1 MKSYQVRTYGCQMN
15 VHDSE
20 RLSGLLESAG
30 YIDIAGIP
38 NPPETA
44 DVVVFNTCA
53 VRENADNK
61 LYGNL
66 GQLRPAKMKNP
77 ASSWP
82 GEADR
87 GCHTACCRRSPAQR
101 RC

>member
-1 MKSYQVRTYGCQMN
+1 MN

-20 RLSGLLESAG
+20 RMAGLLEAAG
-30 YIDIAGIP
+30 YAGAAAP
-38 NPPETA
+38 DTA

-66 GQLRPAKMKNP
+66 GHLHPFTEHGAALFAGAM
-77 ASSWP
+77 
-82 GEADR
+82 
-87 GCHTACCRRSPAQR
+87 RRMSDEVDAVR
-101 RC
+101 ARAAH